1 MAVVQQQGVVGLAQ
15 GTHFAML
22 VDVVALLHVLQYLV
36 KVYGLSFGLQ
46 LVVAALG
53 AYLGRG
59 GDEYL
64 QLGVGEDGGAYVA
77 AIHHD
82 AFLSSHFLLLL
93 DHGFAYEVEGSHRTD
108 MGGYFHGAYLA
119 FYVHA
124 VQVSVGTVGFRV
136 GAESDVEVVYFVP
149 KFFHVDLSVVQE
161 SVFDAVQGDGTIH
174 GSAVDVDIADL
185 AGQVFGHGAFSAG
198 GKSVNGDSYLSHFSY
213 I

>member
-1 MAVVQQQGVVGLAQ
+1 MVRI
-15 GTHFAML
+15 
-22 VDVVALLHVLQYLV
+22 LL
-36 KVYGLSFGLQ
+36 
-46 LVVAALG
+46 
-53 AYLGRG
+53 
-59 GDEYL
+59 
-64 QLGVGEDGGAYVA
+64 
-77 AIHHD
+77 
-82 AFLSSHFLLLL
+82 
-93 DHGFAYEVEGSHRTD
+93 
-108 MGGYFHGAYLA
+108 
-119 FYVHA
+119 
-124 VQVSVGTVGFRV
+124 